1 MSTNEKEAERASGLF
16 PFADIHLSTGGVGRR
31 GVLAEAAIGK
41 GEPPVDVGVVRLVV
55 LFLRA
60 VIRRPAGGLTGGRL
74 GRFERERYRGL
85 LQEEE
90 ELTRAVLAPS
100 IPPTLWWPG
109 QCLTPWACQGAYTR
123 KCLLCGAGRAEVHGP
138 GVST

>member
-55 LFLRA
+55 
-60 VIRRPAGGLTGGRL
+60 
-74 GRFERERYRGL
+74 RFERERYRGL